1 MMVKRYIAI
10 SGNVGAGKSTMV
22 NFLCKT
28 YNLKPF
34 FEPNELNPYLE
45 DFYRDMKRW
54 AFMSQI
60 HYLSHKFRIH
70 QELSN
75 IKEPVI
81 QDRTIYEDAEIFAT
95 NLYKTKIMNEREFD
109 TYYGMYQTILKSLAP
124 PDLMIYLEC
133 PMRTIMKRI
142 KLRGRPAEKETPTR
156 YFKQL
161 NNLYEKWISN
171 YTLSPVVRISTE
183 KLDYISD
190 FIDRGDLIERIE
202 KVL

>member
-1 MMVKRYIAI
+1 MVKRYIAI

-60 HYLSHKFRIH
+60 HFLSHKFRIH

-75 IKEPVI
+75 VKEPVI

-95 NLYKTKIMNEREFD
+95 NLYNTKIMNKRDFE
-109 TYYGMYQTILKSLAP
+109 TYYDMYQTILKALPP

-133 PMRTIMKRI
+133 SIRTIKQRI
-142 KLRGRPAEKETPTR
+142 KMRGRPAEKDTPTS

-161 NNLYEKWISN
+161 NNLYEKWINS
-171 YTLSPVVRISTE
+171 YKLSPVIRISTE

-190 FIDRGDLIERIE
+190 FIDRDDLVERIE